1 MLNCCDTLQQCVLT
15 LLMIVVLG
23 CRQAAERE
31 EFFLIGV
38 PVWAAPL
45 IHCCEGIGF
54 VVALLRAIP
63 AFEDVPSAHRLLYIL
78 RLSDIDIIFQADKLA
93 LQLLLQLVKLLQRW
107 RSATRTVP
115 RRCPSCRSIYDLLG
129 RRLSCSSRRSPAAI
143 ISAYH
148 VFLFD

>member
-1 MLNCCDTLQQCVLT
+1 
-15 LLMIVVLG
+15 MIVVLG

-54 VVALLRAIP
+54 VAALLRAIP
-63 AFEDVPSAHRLLYIL
+63 TFEDVPSAHRLLYIL

-107 RSATRTVP
+107 RSTTRTVP
-115 RRCPSCRSIYDLLG
+115 RRCNSCRSIYDLLG
-129 RRLSCSSRRSPAAI
+129 RRLS
-143 ISAYH
+143 
-148 VFLFD
+148 